1 MSTSNPFSALDRV
14 ERRGVGGGEA
24 ADETSSATA
33 TGASTTK
40 QRRRSKKRSQTQ
52 TQARTLEAM
61 EREAARAR
69 AHAAMERAMMEEDVD
84 DVSVWG
90 RVRRGNGLAKS
101 QAKRMAKERLAAEG
115 RRTTTTDGGATNAGV
130 DVVDVAGREP
140 SSESSRDAANGV
152 DERKIRT
159 EFEPKVSEVFHH
171 TFSDTG
177 ASCWCVDV
185 EDEYG
190 ETTTM
195 SITKAVPRVRKL
207 VNERDGRPVLADEE
221 MRAVVEHWNETTR
234 IDRARKAKA
243 LRKQAEAEAKARA
256 RAEAEASKTIA
267 DIGLPEILV
276 SSEATVRTTTPPP
289 GFGGVA
295 STTKAPPPGFARG
308 TPRAPPPGFEA
319 PAYHSVVHVPVMD
332 PSIEAR
338 QRELE
343 AQVATLQAQLAAQQ
357 LRELERRRVPEPT
370 GNCYVPPPRR
380 DSVW

>member
-14 ERRGVGGGEA
+14 ERRRVGGGGEA
-24 ADETSSATA
+24 VDETTSATA

-40 QRRRSKKRSQTQ
+40 KRRSKKRSQTQ

-101 QAKRMAKERLAAEG
+101 QAKQMAKERLAAEG
-115 RRTTTTDGGATNAGV
+115 RRRTTDGGATNAGV
-130 DVVDVAGREP
+130 DVVDVGGREP

-152 DERKIRT
+152 DERKSRT

-171 TFSDTG
+171 TFSDAG

-357 LRELERRRVPEPT
+357 LRELERRRAPEPT

>member
-1 MSTSNPFSALDRV
+1 MSTSNPFSALDRG
-14 ERRGVGGGEA
+14 ERGAGSGGA
-24 ADETSSATA
+24 ADAPPSAPA
-33 TGASTTK
+33 TGASK
-40 QRRRSKKRSQTQ
+40 KRRSAKKRSH
-52 TQARTLEAM
+52 ARAHTLEAM

-69 AHAAMERAMMEEDVD
+69 AHAAMERAMMEEDVRD
-84 DVSVWG
+84 ASAWG

-101 QAKRMAKERLAAEG
+101 TAKQMAKERLAAEG
-115 RRTTTTDGGATNAGV
+115 RRTTTDGGATNAGA
-130 DVVDVAGREP
+130 DVVDVAGRETA
-140 SSESSRDAANGV
+140 SVSSRDDANEV
-152 DERKIRT
+152 DGRKSGT
-159 EFEPKVSEVFHH
+159 QFEPKVSKVFHH
-171 TFSDTG
+171 TFADTG
-177 ASCWCVDV
+177 ASCWCVNV

-190 ETTTM
+190 QTTTM

-221 MRAVVEHWNETTR
+221 MRSVVEHWNETTR

-256 RAEAEASKTIA
+256 RAEAEASKTVA
-267 DIGLPEILV
+267 DIGLPETLV
-276 SSEATVRTTTPPP
+276 SSEATVRTATPPP

-295 STTKAPPPGFARG
+295 ATTKAPPPGFARG

-357 LRELERRRVPEPT
+357 LRESERRRAPEPT
-370 GNCYVPPPRR
+370 GYFYVPPPRR
-380 DSVW
+380 DSIW

>member
-1 MSTSNPFSALDRV
+1 MSTSNPFSALDRG
-14 ERRGVGGGEA
+14 ERRRGVGGGEA

-33 TGASTTK
+33 TGGSTTK
-40 QRRRSKKRSQTQ
+40 KRRSKKRSQTQ
-52 TQARTLEAM
+52 TQARTLEAN

-101 QAKRMAKERLAAEG
+101 QAKQMAKERLAAEG
-115 RRTTTTDGGATNAGV
+115 RRRTTREGATNAGV

-152 DERKIRT
+152 DEGKSRT

-171 TFSDTG
+171 TFSDAG

-357 LRELERRRVPEPT
+357 LRELERRRVPEAT
-370 GNCYVPPPRR
+370 GNVYVPPPRR
-380 DSVW
+380 DSIW